1 MVSKTLSC
9 LKWQFVNQIVTI
21 LLQTQDL
28 LRVFVFMSLSAEP
41 LQNVNVADVIKGIW
55 RRKLMVILLALIGC
69 ALGSGIVFLLKPSYQ
84 AEAQIIIENTAT
96 SFERASTD
104 IQGTQSQV
112 ADERYISSQVAVI
125 KSSDLLARVSDQLAL
140 DKNQEFNVALAK
152 IGTLK
157 SVLIATGFADDPR
170 LFSARENALKA
181 MSSKLTIS
189 GIQDSNI
196 VSITSRMNDKEAAA
210 NVANALAESYVA
222 STRESDSDSTDR
234 ARLWLG
240 SQIAELRQKVSDSE
254 NASEKYRAE
263 AGLLK
268 GQTAT
273 LGTQQISE
281 LNTQITVAENAAGE
295 ASARA
300 AEIKSMMASGAV
312 EASSDVL
319 NSALIQN
326 LREQQSAATRK
337 LSELSGTYL
346 PNHPKMISAQRELS
360 SINTSIKREASK
372 VVESLQG
379 QAKIAN
385 QRAEALRSNLEK
397 LKGRESSANIS
408 DVKLKSLERDALANR
423 TLLESMLVRYADAS
437 ARQDPK
443 MQPSKA
449 RIIQR
454 ASVPPVPYFP
464 KTGPTIFLTTMA
476 GLGLGLG
483 LAFIMEVMSAAANIA
498 GGQGPVARAHVAS
511 AQREQGAAVPT
522 VIVPD
527 LMFPQ
532 SLTTKPAAKTPE
544 PFTSPVSAM
553 IATGSRM
560 AAVDMLNDQQSAQHN
575 ASAAAMANACQTLRE
590 NKSCKNF
597 SFTSLGSEGPDAA
610 VAALSTARILAEGK
624 KRVAIVDLSQHGG
637 DLEMLAGL
645 PAGTGLTDLVA
656 GTADFTKIIIR
667 DPQST
672 IHIIRKG
679 LSRDSENDHRLAE
692 KFDSVL
698 TALDTIYDYVFVL
711 VGDAYA
717 AAPGL
722 VKNCPAAFILA
733 TATRQRDAIIAAQI
747 LQTNGVLAPMFI
759 QVNSNP
765 LADNL
770 KTASA

>member
-1 MVSKTLSC
+1 
-9 LKWQFVNQIVTI
+9 
-21 LLQTQDL
+21 
-28 LRVFVFMSLSAEP
+28 MSLSAEP
-41 LQNVNVADVIKGIW
+41 SQNVNVADVIKGIW
-55 RRKLMVILLALIGC
+55 HRKLMVLLLTLVGC
-69 ALGSGIVFLLKPSYQ
+69 VLGSGIVFLLKPSYQ

-104 IQGTQSQV
+104 IQGTPSQP

-125 KSSDLLARVSDQLAL
+125 KSSDLFGRVSDQLGL
-140 DKNQEFNVALAK
+140 DKNQEFNTALAK

-181 MSSKLTIS
+181 MSSKLTVS

-196 VSITSRMNDKEAAA
+196 VSITSRMNDKEAAS
-210 NVANALAESYVA
+210 NVANALAENYVA

-254 NASEKYRAE
+254 NASEKYRAQ

-300 AEIKSMMASGAV
+300 AEIKNMMASGAV

-319 NSALIQN
+319 NSPLIQN

-337 LSELSGTYL
+337 VSELSGTYL

-360 SINTSIKREASK
+360 SINTSIKREALK

-408 DVKLKSLERDALANR
+408 DVKLKSLEREALANR

-454 ASVPPVPYFP
+454 AAVPPVPYFP
-464 KTGPTIFLTTMA
+464 KIGPTIFLTTMA

-483 LAFIMEVMSAAANIA
+483 LAFIMEVMSAAANMA
-498 GGQGPVARAHVAS
+498 RGQGPGARAHVAS
-511 AQREQGAAVPT
+511 AQLEQGAAVST
-522 VIVPD
+522 VVVPD
-527 LMFPQ
+527 LIFPQ
-532 SLTTKPAAKTPE
+532 SLTTKPPAKTPE

-560 AAVDMLNDQQSAQHN
+560 AAVDMLNDQQSEQYN
-575 ASAAAMANACQTLRE
+575 ASAAAIANACQTLRE
-590 NKSCKNF
+590 NKSYKNF

-645 PAGTGLTDLVA
+645 PAGTGLIDLVA

-679 LSRDSENDHRLAE
+679 LSRDTENDHRLAE

-733 TATRQRDAIIAAQI
+733 TAPRQRDAIMAAQI
-747 LQTNGVLAPMFI
+747 LQSNGVFAPMFI

-765 LADNL
+765 QVDNL

>member
-1 MVSKTLSC
+1 
-9 LKWQFVNQIVTI
+9 
-21 LLQTQDL
+21 
-28 LRVFVFMSLSAEP
+28 MSHSAEP
-41 LQNVNVADVIKGIW
+41 SQSVNVADVVKGIW
-55 RRKLMVILLALIGC
+55 HRKLMVLVLALLGC
-69 ALGSGIVFLLKPSYQ
+69 AIGSAIVFLLKPSYQ

-104 IQGTQSQV
+104 IQGVPLQQ
-112 ADERYISSQVAVI
+112 ADERYITSQVAVI
-125 KSSDLLARVSDQLAL
+125 KSGDLFGRVSDQLGL
-140 DKNQEFNVALAK
+140 DKTEEFNAALSK
-152 IGTLK
+152 IGLLK
-157 SVLIATGFADDPR
+157 SILIATGFADDPR
-170 LFSARENALKA
+170 MFSGRENALKS
-181 MSSKLTIS
+181 MSSKLTVS

-210 NVANALAESYVA
+210 NVANTLAEIYVA

-234 ARLWLG
+234 ARQWLG
-240 SQIAELRQKVSDSE
+240 SQISDLRQKVSESE

-273 LGTQQISE
+273 LGIQQISE
-281 LNTQITVAENAAGE
+281 LNSQISIAENAAGE

-300 AEIKSMMASGAV
+300 SEIKSMMASGAV

-319 NSALIQN
+319 NSPLIQN

-346 PNHPKMISAQRELS
+346 PNHPKMIAAQRELS
-360 SINTSIKREASK
+360 SLNASIKREASK

-379 QAKIAN
+379 QAKVAN
-385 QRAEALRSNLEK
+385 QRADALRSNLEK
-397 LKGRESSANIS
+397 LKGRESSANIN
-408 DVKLKSLERDALANR
+408 DVKLKSLEREAQANR

-464 KTGPTIFLTTMA
+464 KIGPTIFLTTFA
-476 GLGLGLG
+476 GLALGLG
-483 LAFIMEVMSAAANIA
+483 LAFIMEVMSAAANMNKN
-498 GGQGPVARAHVAS
+498 QGRILRPHVAS
-511 AQREQGAAVPT
+511 NDVEHSVKVPPM
-522 VIVPD
+522 IVPD
-527 LMFPQ
+527 LIFPE
-532 SLTTKPAAKTPE
+532 PAAIKAVPKVPE
-544 PFTSPVSAM
+544 PFINPVSAM
-553 IATGSRM
+553 IGTGSRM
-560 AAVDMLNDQQSAQHN
+560 AAVDLLNEQQATQPNGPN
-575 ASAAAMANACQTLRE
+575 ASAAAMANACQTLKDT
-590 NKSCKNF
+590 KSYKNF

-610 VAALSTARILAEGK
+610 VAALSTARILSEGK

-645 PAGTGLTDLVA
+645 PAGTGLTDMVA

-667 DPQST
+667 DPHST
-672 IHIIRKG
+672 THIIRKG
-679 LSRDSENDHRLAE
+679 LSRDTENEHRISV

-698 TALDTIYDYVFVL
+698 TALNTIYDFVFVL

-717 AAPGL
+717 AAPSL

-733 TATRQRDAIIAAQI
+733 TAPRQRDAIMAAQI
-747 LQTNGVLAPMFI
+747 LQSNGVLAPMFI

-765 LADNL
+765 NAERLQA
-770 KTASA
+770 ASA

>member
-1 MVSKTLSC
+1 
-9 LKWQFVNQIVTI
+9 
-21 LLQTQDL
+21 
-28 LRVFVFMSLSAEP
+28 MSLSAEP
-41 LQNVNVADVIKGIW
+41 LQSVNVADVVKGIW
-55 RRKLMVILLALIGC
+55 HRKLMVLILTLLGCGIGS
-69 ALGSGIVFLLKPSYQ
+69 AIVFLLKPSYQ

-96 SFERASTD
+96 SFERASSE
-104 IQGTQSQV
+104 IQGLPLQQ
-112 ADERYISSQVAVI
+112 ADERHITSQVAVI
-125 KSSDLLARVSDQLAL
+125 KSGDLFGRVSDQLGL
-140 DKNQEFNVALAK
+140 EKNEEFNVALK
-152 IGTLK
+152 PISLFK
-157 SVLIATGFADDPR
+157 SVLIETGFSDDPR
-170 LFSARENALKA
+170 LFSGRENALKS
-181 MSSKLTIS
+181 MSSKLTVS

-196 VSITSRMNDKEAAA
+196 VSITSRMGDKEAAA
-210 NVANALAESYVA
+210 NVANALAENYVA

-234 ARLWLG
+234 ARQWLG
-240 SQIAELRQKVSDSE
+240 SQISDLRQKVSESE

-273 LGTQQISE
+273 LGIQQISE
-281 LNTQITVAENAAGE
+281 LNSQITVAENAAGE
-295 ASARA
+295 ATARA
-300 AEIKSMMASGAV
+300 AEIKSMLASGAV

-319 NSALIQN
+319 NSPLIQN

-346 PNHPKMISAQRELS
+346 PNHPKMIAAQREIS
-360 SINTSIKREASK
+360 SLNASIKREASK

-379 QAKIAN
+379 QAKVAN

-397 LKGRESSANIS
+397 LKGRESSANIN
-408 DVKLKSLERDALANR
+408 DVKLKSLEREAQANR

-464 KTGPTIFLTTMA
+464 KIGPTIFLTTFA

-483 LAFIMEVMSAAANIA
+483 LAFIMEVMSAAANLNRRQA
-498 GGQGPVARAHVAS
+498 QVARVHVAS
-511 AQREQGAAVPT
+511 SDIEHSIKMPT
-522 VIVPD
+522 MIVPD
-527 LMFPQ
+527 LMFAEP
-532 SLTTKPAAKTPE
+532 SPAPPMPKVSE
-544 PFTSPVSAM
+544 PFMNPVSAM
-553 IATGSRM
+553 TATGSRM
-560 AAVDMLNDQQSAQHN
+560 AALDLLKIEQDAKPNGSN
-575 ASAAAMANACQTLRE
+575 AFAEVMANACQTLKDT
-590 NKSCKNF
+590 KSYRNF
-597 SFTSLGSEGPDAA
+597 SFTSLGSDGPDAA
-610 VAALSTARILAEGK
+610 VAALSTARILSEGK

-656 GTADFTKIIIR
+656 GIADFTKIIIR
-667 DPQST
+667 DPHST
-672 IHIIRKG
+672 THIIRKG
-679 LSRDSENDHRLAE
+679 LSRDTENDHRISE

-698 TALDTIYDYVFVL
+698 TALNTIYDFVFVL

-733 TATRQRDAIIAAQI
+733 TAPRQRDAIMAAQI
-747 LQTNGVLAPMFI
+747 LQTNGVMAPMFI
-759 QVNSNP
+759 QVNSDKN
-765 LADNL
+765 ADKL
-770 KTASA
+770 QAASA

>member
-1 MVSKTLSC
+1 
-9 LKWQFVNQIVTI
+9 
-21 LLQTQDL
+21 
-28 LRVFVFMSLSAEP
+28 MSHSAEP
-41 LQNVNVADVIKGIW
+41 SQSVNVADVVKGIW
-55 RRKLMVILLALIGC
+55 HRKLMVLVLALLGCSIGS
-69 ALGSGIVFLLKPSYQ
+69 AIVLLLKPSYQ

-104 IQGTQSQV
+104 IQGVPLQQ
-112 ADERYISSQVAVI
+112 ADERYITSQVAVI
-125 KSSDLLARVSDQLAL
+125 KSGDLFGRVSDQLGL
-140 DKNQEFNVALAK
+140 DETEEFNAALSK
-152 IGTLK
+152 IGLLK
-157 SVLIATGFADDPR
+157 SILIATGFADDPR
-170 LFSARENALKA
+170 MFSGRENALKS
-181 MSSKLTIS
+181 MSSKLTVS

-210 NVANALAESYVA
+210 NVANTLAEIYVA

-234 ARLWLG
+234 ARQWLG
-240 SQIAELRQKVSDSE
+240 SQISDLRQKVSESE

-273 LGTQQISE
+273 LGIQQISE
-281 LNTQITVAENAAGE
+281 LNSQISIAENAAGE

-300 AEIKSMMASGAV
+300 SEIKSMMASGAV

-319 NSALIQN
+319 NSPLIQN

-346 PNHPKMISAQRELS
+346 PNHPKMIAAQRELS
-360 SINTSIKREASK
+360 SLNASIKREASK

-379 QAKIAN
+379 QAKVAN
-385 QRAEALRSNLEK
+385 QRADALRSNLEK
-397 LKGRESSANIS
+397 LKGRESSANIN
-408 DVKLKSLERDALANR
+408 DVKLKSLEREAQANR

-464 KTGPTIFLTTMA
+464 KIGPTIFLTTFA

-483 LAFIMEVMSAAANIA
+483 LAFIMEVMSAAANMNKN
-498 GGQGPVARAHVAS
+498 QGRILRPHVAS
-511 AQREQGAAVPT
+511 NDVEHSVKVPPM
-522 VIVPD
+522 IVPD
-527 LMFPQ
+527 LTFPE
-532 SLTTKPAAKTPE
+532 LAAIKAVPKVPE
-544 PFTSPVSAM
+544 PFINPVSAM
-553 IATGSRM
+553 IGTGSRM
-560 AAVDMLNDQQSAQHN
+560 AAVDLLNEQQATQPNGPN
-575 ASAAAMANACQTLRE
+575 ASAAAMANACQTLKDT
-590 NKSCKNF
+590 KSYKNF

-610 VAALSTARILAEGK
+610 VAALSTARILSEGK
-624 KRVAIVDLSQHGG
+624 KRVAIVDLSQQGG

-645 PAGTGLTDLVA
+645 PAGTGLTDMVA

-667 DPQST
+667 DPHST
-672 IHIIRKG
+672 THIIRKG
-679 LSRDSENDHRLAE
+679 HSRDTENEHRISV

-698 TALDTIYDYVFVL
+698 TALNTIYDFVFVL

-717 AAPGL
+717 AAPSL

-733 TATRQRDAIIAAQI
+733 TAPRQRDAIMAAQI
-747 LQTNGVLAPMFI
+747 LQSNGVLAPMFI

-765 LADNL
+765 NAERLQA
-770 KTASA
+770 ASA

>member
-1 MVSKTLSC
+1 
-9 LKWQFVNQIVTI
+9 
-21 LLQTQDL
+21 
-28 LRVFVFMSLSAEP
+28 MSLSAEP
-41 LQNVNVADVIKGIW
+41 LQSVNVADVVKGIW
-55 RRKLMVILLALIGC
+55 HRKLMVLILTLLGCGIGS
-69 ALGSGIVFLLKPSYQ
+69 AIVFLLKPSYQ

-96 SFERASTD
+96 SFERASSD
-104 IQGTQSQV
+104 IQGLPLQQ
-112 ADERYISSQVAVI
+112 ADERHITSQVAVI
-125 KSSDLLARVSDQLAL
+125 KSGDLFGRVSDQLGL
-140 DKNQEFNVALAK
+140 EKNEEFNVALK
-152 IGTLK
+152 PISLFK
-157 SVLIATGFADDPR
+157 SVLIETGFSDDPR
-170 LFSARENALKA
+170 LFSGRENALKS
-181 MSSKLTIS
+181 MSSKLTVS

-196 VSITSRMNDKEAAA
+196 VSITSRMGDKEAAA
-210 NVANALAESYVA
+210 NVANALAENYVA

-234 ARLWLG
+234 ARQWLG
-240 SQIAELRQKVSDSE
+240 SQISDLRQKVSESE

-273 LGTQQISE
+273 LGIQQISE
-281 LNTQITVAENAAGE
+281 LNSQITVAENAAGE
-295 ASARA
+295 ATARA
-300 AEIKSMMASGAV
+300 AEIKSMLASGAV

-319 NSALIQN
+319 NSPLIQN

-346 PNHPKMISAQRELS
+346 PNHPKMIAAQREIS
-360 SINTSIKREASK
+360 SLNASIKREASK

-379 QAKIAN
+379 QAKVAN

-397 LKGRESSANIS
+397 LKGRESSANIN
-408 DVKLKSLERDALANR
+408 DVKLKSLEREAQANR

-464 KTGPTIFLTTMA
+464 KIGPTIFLTTFA

-483 LAFIMEVMSAAANIA
+483 LAFIMEVMSAAANLNRRQA
-498 GGQGPVARAHVAS
+498 QVARVHVAS
-511 AQREQGAAVPT
+511 SDIEHSIKMPT
-522 VIVPD
+522 MIVPD
-527 LMFPQ
+527 LMFAEP
-532 SLTTKPAAKTPE
+532 SPAPPMPKVSE
-544 PFTSPVSAM
+544 PFMNPVSAM
-553 IATGSRM
+553 TATGSRM
-560 AAVDMLNDQQSAQHN
+560 AALDLLKIEQDAKPNGSN
-575 ASAAAMANACQTLRE
+575 AFAEAMANACQTLKDS
-590 NKSCKNF
+590 KSYRNF
-597 SFTSLGSEGPDAA
+597 SFTSLGSDGPDAA
-610 VAALSTARILAEGK
+610 VAALSTARILSEGK

-656 GTADFTKIIIR
+656 GIADFTKIIIR
-667 DPQST
+667 DPHST
-672 IHIIRKG
+672 THIIRKG
-679 LSRDSENDHRLAE
+679 LSRDTENDHRISE

-698 TALDTIYDYVFVL
+698 TALNTIYDFVFVL

-733 TATRQRDAIIAAQI
+733 TAPRQRDAIMAAQI
-747 LQTNGVLAPMFI
+747 LQTNGVMAPMFI
-759 QVNSNP
+759 QVNSDKN
-765 LADNL
+765 ADKL
-770 KTASA
+770 QAASA

>member
-1 MVSKTLSC
+1 
-9 LKWQFVNQIVTI
+9 
-21 LLQTQDL
+21 
-28 LRVFVFMSLSAEP
+28 MSLSTEP
-41 LQNVNVADVIKGIW
+41 SQSVNVADVVKGIW
-55 RRKLMVILLALIGC
+55 HRKVMVLLLTLIGC
-69 ALGSGIVFLLKPSYQ
+69 ALGSGIVFLLKPTYQ
-84 AEAQIIIENTAT
+84 AEAQIIIENNAT

-104 IQGTQSQV
+104 IQGAALAP
-112 ADERYISSQVAVI
+112 ADERHISSQVAVI
-125 KSSDLLARVSDQLAL
+125 KSSDLYGRVSDQLGL
-140 DKNQEFNVALAK
+140 DKNQEFNTALAK
-152 IGTLK
+152 IGPLK
-157 SVLIATGFADDPR
+157 SILISSGFADDPR
-170 LFSARENALKA
+170 LFSGRENALKS
-181 MSSKLTIS
+181 MGNKLTVS

-210 NVANALAESYVA
+210 NVANALAEIYVS
-222 STRESDSDSTDR
+222 STRESDTDSTDR

-240 SQIAELRQKVSDSE
+240 AQIAELRQKVSDSE

-281 LNTQITVAENAAGE
+281 LNSQITVAETAAGE

-300 AEIKSMMASGAV
+300 SEIKNMMANGIV

-319 NSALIQN
+319 NSPLIQN
-326 LREQQSAATRK
+326 LREQQSTATRK

-346 PNHPKMISAQRELS
+346 PNHPKMVAAQREIS
-360 SINTSIKREASK
+360 SINTAIKREASK

-385 QRAEALRSNLEK
+385 QRADALRTNLEK
-397 LKGRESSANIS
+397 LKSRESSANIS
-408 DVKLKSLERDALANR
+408 DVKLKSLERDAVANR

-483 LAFIMEVMSAAANIA
+483 LAFIMEVMSAAANMA
-498 GGQGPVARAHVAS
+498 RSQAQVSRAHVARI
-511 AQREQGAAVPT
+511 QIEQGAEVPP

-527 LMFPQ
+527 LIFPQ
-532 SLTTKPAAKTPE
+532 SVTAKPVAKTPE
-544 PFTSPVSAM
+544 PFTNPVSAM
-553 IATGSRM
+553 MATGSRM
-560 AAVDMLNDQQSAQHN
+560 AAVDMLTEQQAAQPNGPN
-575 ASAAAMANACQTLRE
+575 ASAAAMANACQTLRDT
-590 NKSCKNF
+590 KSYKNF

-610 VAALSTARILAEGK
+610 VAALSTARILSEGK

-656 GTADFTKIIIR
+656 GTADFTKIIVR
-667 DPQST
+667 DPHSN

-679 LSRDSENDHRLAE
+679 LSRDAENEHRISE
-692 KFDSVL
+692 KFESVL
-698 TALDTIYDYVFVL
+698 TDLDTIYDYVFVL

-733 TATRQRDAIIAAQI
+733 TAPRQRDAIMAAQI
-747 LQTNGVLAPMFI
+747 LQSNGVLAPMFI
-759 QVNSNP
+759 QVNSNTV
-765 LADNL
+765 ASNL
-770 KTASA
+770 QAATA

>member
-1 MVSKTLSC
+1 
-9 LKWQFVNQIVTI
+9 
-21 LLQTQDL
+21 
-28 LRVFVFMSLSAEP
+28 MSLSTEP
-41 LQNVNVADVIKGIW
+41 SQSVNVADVIKGIW
-55 RRKLMVILLALIGC
+55 HRKLMVLLLALIGC
-69 ALGSGIVFLLKPSYQ
+69 AIGSATVFLLKPSYQ
-84 AEAQIIIENTAT
+84 AEAQIILENNAT

-104 IQGTQSQV
+104 IQGVPLQP
-112 ADERYISSQVAVI
+112 ADERYITSQVAVI
-125 KSSDLLARVSDQLAL
+125 KSGDLFGRVSDQLDL
-140 DKNQEFNVALAK
+140 DKSEEFNTALSK

-170 LFSARENALKA
+170 MFSGRENALKS
-181 MSSKLTIS
+181 MGSKLTVS

-196 VSITSRMNDKEAAA
+196 VSITSRMNNKEAAA
-210 NVANALAESYVA
+210 NVANALAEIYVS

-234 ARLWLG
+234 ARQWL
-240 SQIAELRQKVSDSE
+240 SAQISELRQKVSDSE
-254 NASEKYRAE
+254 NTSEKYRAE

-273 LGTQQISE
+273 LGIQQISE
-281 LNTQITVAENAAGE
+281 LNSQITIAENAAGE

-300 AEIKSMMASGAV
+300 SEIKSMMANGAV

-319 NSALIQN
+319 NSLLIQN

-346 PNHPKMISAQRELS
+346 PNHPKMIAAQRELS
-360 SINTSIKREASK
+360 SINASIKREASK

-385 QRAEALRSNLEK
+385 QRADALRSNLEK

-408 DVKLKSLERDALANR
+408 DVKLKSLEREAQANR
-423 TLLESMLVRYADAS
+423 TLLESMLVRFADAS

-464 KTGPTIFLTTMA
+464 KVGPTIFLTTMA

-483 LAFIMEVMSAAANIA
+483 LAFIMQVMSAATNTNRSQVQIA
-498 GGQGPVARAHVAS
+498 RVHVAS
-511 AQREQGAAVPT
+511 SQVEQGAMAPPMV
-522 VIVPD
+522 VPD
-527 LMFPQ
+527 LIFPQ
-532 SLTTKPAAKTPE
+532 SVTVKPVFKTPE
-544 PFTSPVSAM
+544 PFAHPVSAM

-560 AAVDMLNDQQSAQHN
+560 AAVDLLNDQQAAQPNSPN
-575 ASAAAMANACQTLRE
+575 ASAAAMANACQTLKDT
-590 NKSCKNF
+590 KSYKNF

-610 VAALSTARILAEGK
+610 VAALSTARILSEGK

-667 DPQST
+667 DPHST

-679 LSRDSENDHRLAE
+679 LSRHAENEHRISE

-733 TATRQRDAIIAAQI
+733 TAPRQRDAIVAAQI
-747 LQTNGVLAPMFI
+747 LQSNGVLAPMFI
-759 QVNSNP
+759 QVNSNTI
-765 LADNL
+765 ADSL
-770 KTASA
+770 QAASA